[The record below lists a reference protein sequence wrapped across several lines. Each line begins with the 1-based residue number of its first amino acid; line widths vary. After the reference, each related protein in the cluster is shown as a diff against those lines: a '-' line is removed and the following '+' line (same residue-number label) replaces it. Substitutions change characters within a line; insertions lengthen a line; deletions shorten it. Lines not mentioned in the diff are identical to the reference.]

1 MATTSQPRQSYST
14 KSQTKQSRTVQQATG
29 KALAYVALLIL
40 SIPFIVPL
48 LWLVSTALKSP
59 AQVYQSPPVWIPN
72 PIRWENFSDAL
83 AVAPFG
89 RFLINSLITT
99 LIPLVG
105 EVFVSA
111 MVAFSFARLRWP
123 GRDLAFS
130 LCLAVMLLPGV
141 VTFIPTFIL
150 FSKLGWVNT
159 FLPFIVPA
167 FFGVP
172 LFIFMFRQFMLTLP
186 KELDDAARI
195 DGAHTFQIFTLIIL
209 PLLGPILA
217 TVAILSFMA
226 HWNDFFGPM
235 IYLQRPHLK
244 TLMLGLAF
252 FESAMTGTGGSYGLV
267 TSSRINLLMAMT
279 LMINLPSIILFIFL
293 QKYFVRD
300 VVFSGLKG

>member
-1 MATTSQPRQSYST
+1 MTTMNEIFKSRHFQDAISKSY
-14 KSQTKQSRTVQQATG
+14 
-29 KALAYVALLIL
+29 AYIIILIL

-48 LWLVSTALKSP
+48 FWLISTALKTP
-59 AQVYQSPPVWIPN
+59 AQVYQSPPVWIPT

-89 RFLINSLITT
+89 KFLANSLITT
-99 LIPLVG
+99 FIPMVG
-105 EVFVSA
+105 EVFISA
-111 MVAFSFARLRWP
+111 MIAFSFARVRWP
-123 GRDLAFS
+123 GRDSVFAI
-130 LCLAVMLLPGV
+130 CLAVMLLPGI

-150 FSKLGWVNT
+150 FAKLKWVNT
-159 FLPFIVPA
+159 FMPFIVPA
-167 FFGVP
+167 YFGVP
-172 LFIFMFRQFMLTLP
+172 LYIFMFRQFILNLP

-195 DGAHTFQIFTLIIL
+195 DGASTFQIFTLVIL

-235 IYLQRPHLK
+235 IYLQKADLK

-252 FESAMTGTGGSYGLV
+252 FESAVTGTGGSYSLI
-267 TSSRINLLMAMT
+267 TSSRIHLLMAIT
-279 LMINLPSIILFIFL
+279 LLLNLPSVMLFIFF

-300 VVFSGLKG
+300 VIFSGIKG

>member
-1 MATTSQPRQSYST
+1 MTTMNEIFKSRHFQDAISKSY
-14 KSQTKQSRTVQQATG
+14 
-29 KALAYVALLIL
+29 AYIIILIL

-48 LWLVSTALKSP
+48 FWLISTALKTP
-59 AQVYQSPPVWIPN
+59 AQVYQSPPVWIPT

-89 RFLINSLITT
+89 KFLANSLITT
-99 LIPLVG
+99 FIPMVG
-105 EVFVSA
+105 EVFISA
-111 MVAFSFARLRWP
+111 MIAFSFARVRWP
-123 GRDLAFS
+123 GRDSVFAI
-130 LCLAVMLLPGV
+130 CLAVMLLPGI

-150 FSKLGWVNT
+150 FAKLKWVNT
-159 FLPFIVPA
+159 FMPFIVPA
-167 FFGVP
+167 YFGVP
-172 LFIFMFRQFMLTLP
+172 LYIFMFRQFILNLP

-195 DGAHTFQIFTLIIL
+195 DGASTFQIFTLVIL

-235 IYLQRPHLK
+235 IYLQKADLK

-252 FESAMTGTGGSYGLV
+252 FESAVTGTGGSYSLI
-267 TSSRINLLMAMT
+267 TSSRIHLLMAIT
-279 LMINLPSIILFIFL
+279 LLLNLPSVLLFIFF

-300 VVFSGLKG
+300 VIFSGIKG

>member
-1 MATTSQPRQSYST
+1 MTTMNEIFKSRHFQDAISKSY
-14 KSQTKQSRTVQQATG
+14 
-29 KALAYVALLIL
+29 AYIIILIL

-48 LWLVSTALKSP
+48 FWLISTALKTP
-59 AQVYQSPPVWIPN
+59 AQVYQSPPVWIPT

-89 RFLINSLITT
+89 KFLANSLITT
-99 LIPLVG
+99 FIPMVG
-105 EVFVSA
+105 EVFISA
-111 MVAFSFARLRWP
+111 MIAFSFARVRWP
-123 GRDLAFS
+123 GRDSVFAI
-130 LCLAVMLLPGV
+130 CLAVMLLPGI

-150 FSKLGWVNT
+150 FARLKWVNT
-159 FLPFIVPA
+159 FMPFIVPA
-167 FFGVP
+167 YFGVP
-172 LFIFMFRQFMLTLP
+172 LYIFMFRQFILNLP

-195 DGAHTFQIFTLIIL
+195 DGASTFQIFTLVIL

-235 IYLQRPHLK
+235 IYLQKADLK

-252 FESAMTGTGGSYGLV
+252 FESAVTGTGGSYSLI
-267 TSSRINLLMAMT
+267 TSSRIHLLMAIT
-279 LMINLPSIILFIFL
+279 LLLNLPSVLLFIFF

-300 VVFSGLKG
+300 VIFSGIKG